1 VDAQQ
6 LARLAYAEML
16 KQFQPESHYMFLS
29 WEALR
34 DGERERWLN
43 VFASVSSRLAEAS
56 SQGLKQ
62 AAE

>member
-1 VDAQQ
+1 MDAQQ
-6 LARLAYAEML
+6 LARVAYAEML

-43 VFASVSSRLAEAS
+43 VFASVSSHLANAS
-56 SQGLKQ
+56 APGIKQ
-62 AAE
+62 PAE